1 MEAGLRYSRMG
12 EHVFI
17 ENCKQYF
24 FNFRY
29 ANNNVPHQYEFER
42 RKYAQDLIAF
52 DKEYAHLFSAKPQT
66 ADNPNGVSH
75 KVFLRWA

>member
-1 MEAGLRYSRMG
+1 MG
-12 EHVFI
+12 EHIII

-24 FNFRY
+24 FYLRNTS
-29 ANNNVPHQYEFER
+29 NKVSHQYEFER
-42 RKYAQDLIAF
+42 RTYAQDLIEF

-75 KVFLRWA
+75 TVFLQ